1 MALINKIAVQ
11 AYRTFRRGGG
21 GSEQSFRQNL
31 SILRDLMSRLTAHDV
46 NLDRA
51 LVLDSAPFDR
61 DTGLAPVT
69 FIDIWKDEHFSM
81 SIFILKPGTRLPMH
95 DHPGMHGL
103 IRVIHGR
110 MNIFSYSLLQRKRG
124 DSFEPVHTSGY
135 GECYSVRKGDVFMAH
150 QLSAASGDT
159 IDVNSET
166 IILTPLE
173 GNIHEIRTSDSAVA
187 FFDILA
193 PPYDDHRYGPH
204 QCHYYRELP
213 VSKANTELSASAQ
226 EKNLCKLICIP
237 TPMDYWT
244 DDAPYDGPYINPNDS
259 RVTVCVCCIAF
270 SAFDTV
276 GWVQEEHM
284 ACKN

>member
-11 AYRTFRRGGG
+11 AYGTFRKGFR
-21 GSEQSFRQNL
+21 GSEQSFRENL
-31 SILRDLMSRLTAHDV
+31 TILRDLISRLTAQDV

-51 LVLDSAPFDR
+51 LVRDSAPFDP
-61 DTGLAPVT
+61 DSGQAPVT

-110 MNIFSYSLLQRKRG
+110 MNVSSYSLLERRCG
-124 DSFEPVHTSGY
+124 DGFEPLHSSGD
-135 GECYSVRKGDVFMAH
+135 GESYSARKGDVFTAH
-150 QLSAASGDT
+150 ELSVSSGDT
-159 IDVNSET
+159 VDVNSET
-166 IILTPLE
+166 IVLTPLE
-173 GNIHEIRTSDSAVA
+173 GNVHEICTTDGAAA

-193 PPYDDHRYGPH
+193 PPYDDHRYGSH

-213 VSKANTELSASAQ
+213 VSQTTNDPSAIAQ
-226 EKNLCKLICIP
+226 EKNLRKLICIP

-244 DDAPYDGPYINPNDS
+244 DYAPYDGPDINPCDRNI
-259 RVTVCVCCIAF
+259 TI
-270 SAFDTV
+270 
-276 GWVQEEHM
+276 
-284 ACKN
+284 